1 MIPHRKHY
9 VWLVSNGCVLGYNLD
24 HLNEKIDQFNASEYL
39 REKCDFWE
47 WLSWE
52 EGEEVYGYSPFW
64 NDGNPAMSR
73 VHTIGGKHHRQ
84 EVEQDK
90 TICGS
95 TGLPCSD
102 CAPCCENRKTGGKHH
117 V

>member
-1 MIPHRKHY
+1 MTTSQNYCNSGRLCLPSFRIMKGVFYMVHHRKQY
-9 VWLVSNGCVLGYNLD
+9 VWLISNGCVLGYNLD
-24 HLNEKIDQFNASEYL
+24 HLNDKIDQFNASKFL

-73 VHTIGGKHHRQ
+73 VHKIGGKHH
-84 EVEQDK
+84 V
-90 TICGS
+90 
-95 TGLPCSD
+95 
-102 CAPCCENRKTGGKHH
+102 
-117 V
+117 